1 MSDRAP
7 QSCNRQPFLSDQEC
21 DRGSVDIHQFDDFPL
36 CESID
41 PTQAEIPPEIVDTPI
56 NLPVPPACACFNID
70 YALKLKYNKKRLF
83 AATADF
89 SAKGDCCEGN
99 YVSNFNLE
107 IPCPVLGSGAS
118 RRIKMKIGYGNG
130 KGSAEVSYLRANQD
144 SCTIEAK
151 NVDIDLNIPCP
162 IQKKVD
168 RKVKI
173 GISYGQAFRGAS
185 AKVVE
190 ANAEKCELEILEPTF
205 TLNIPCP
212 VKKGGNKKIK
222 IGISYGKDF
231 KPASGS
237 VIKTGDSCTI
247 EANPVTF
254 ALQIPCPI
262 LGREGQNP
270 KIRAKI
276 GWCSKQRSVSA
287 SFINANPKECT
298 IEPKDVNLDLQIP
311 CPVKKEG
318 GKKIKIGI
326 AYGQQFRSAS
336 GSVIKATDNCT
347 IEANPA
353 TFDLQIPCPVRKDGN
368 RKIKIGIQYGQQ
380 FKSASASVIN
390 AGESCTI
397 EANPATFNLQIP
409 CPVRQEGN
417 KKIKI
422 GIGYGEKFKSAS
434 ASVIKAG
441 ESCTIEANPA
451 TFDLQ
456 IPCPVKKEQKRV
468 KLGVKWGEKSHI
480 SASLLTAGESCTIE
494 TNEATFNLE
503 IACPLHHTTWHRQR
517 IIDGRRWCYVMWRRR
532 WIGDG
537 WNGSYSSFST
547 SFIRI
552 NESSC
557 LIETGRLD
565 LDIKCPIKGGETG
578 WKKFRIVKKWA
589 GTTSNVSTSL
599 LYVDKTNCQLQ
610 TKDLVS
616 MNLDIPCP
624 VSNKNLKIETL
635 ASTTSDSTGKFTVSS
650 TYDEQTC
657 LRTIKFKA
665 TCPKGGG
672 IDMSSSTS
680 FVRYIRYN
688 VSKHAFQIRTQN
700 FKSKV
705 LSEWKD
711 IVTATAHMDD
721 HTCCNDK

>member
-83 AATADF
+83 AAAADF

-276 GWCSKQRSVSA
+276 GWGSKQRSVSA

-368 RKIKIGIQYGQQ
+368 RKIKIGIQYGQ
-380 FKSASASVIN
+380 
-390 AGESCTI
+390 
-397 EANPATFNLQIP
+397 
-409 CPVRQEGN
+409 
-417 KKIKI
+417 
-422 GIGYGEKFKSAS
+422 KFKSAS

-441 ESCTIEANPA
+441 DSCTIEANPA

-456 IPCPVKKEQKRV
+456 IPCP
-468 KLGVKWGEKSHI
+468 
-480 SASLLTAGESCTIE
+480 
-494 TNEATFNLE
+494 
-503 IACPLHHTTWHRQR
+503 LHHTTWHRPR
-517 IIDGRRWCYVMWRRR
+517 IIDGRRWCYTMWRRR

-665 TCPKGGG
+665 TFPKGGG